1 MPPSQSLSI
10 LMAKTT
16 YFTVVMM
23 INVHTISDSTPSTTS
38 GVGVPTV
45 MLSTV
50 LSVYSGLVPISPKT
64 IPTAARP
71 NAARPDRRTG
81 SVESW
86 CVELLAFW
94 FINRKGVGG
103 ARDATGA
110 AFYCP

>member
-1 MPPSQSLSI
+1 
-10 LMAKTT
+10 MAKTT

-50 LSVYSGLVPISPKT
+50 LSVYSGLVPILPKT

-71 NAARPDRRTG
+71 NATRPDRRTG
-81 SVESW
+81 SVES
-86 CVELLAFW
+86 
-94 FINRKGVGG
+94 G
-103 ARDATGA
+103 A
-110 AFYCP
+110 